1 LGQPNS
7 YWGKG
12 GVLGSCWS
20 IFSFQ
25 YCQFIG
31 EKEIAGD
38 AVLLPLHWQALTLE
52 DITTV
57 LLIGGHQFG
66 KS

>member
-1 LGQPNS
+1 MN
-7 YWGKG
+7 KA
-12 GVLGSCWS
+12 VDKH
-20 IFSFQ
+20 
-25 YCQFIG
+25 CQFIG

-52 DITTV
+52 DITTA